1 MEMIIALVTI
11 TATLLGI
18 AYMVSEVL
26 TKVKNIEKHTNS
38 LTETVEDISENVG
51 ALRFIIHTT
60 LTQENETKESAP
72 KNEKPLRTDPPCM
85 YGEIW
90 KPLVQVEHMKKI
102 EDIYMV
108 SNLGRV
114 YNMAK
119 KKFLREQTI
128 SNGQTV
134 SVRCEDGTPAKRL
147 VKVLVATTFIG
158 AQDIN
163 HYKVVNCDNNFKNN
177 AASNLRWVK
186 IERGRIK

>member
-1 MEMIIALVTI
+1 MEMIIALVMITI
-11 TATLLGI
+11 VLLGI
-18 AYMVSEVL
+18 AYIVSEVL
-26 TKVKNIEKHTNS
+26 TKVKSIEKRTNS
-38 LTETVEDISENVG
+38 LSDSIENISNSVDD
-51 ALRFIIHTT
+51 LRFMA
-60 LTQENETKESAP
+60 KEEPVSDAP
-72 KNEKPLRTDPPCM
+72 KHEKPLRTDPPCM

-90 KPLVQVEHMKKI
+90 KPLVQVKHTKKI
-102 EDIYMV
+102 KEIYMV

-134 SVRCEDGTPAKRL
+134 SVRCEDGIQAKRL

-158 AQDIN
+158 AQDIRY
-163 HYKVVNCDNNFKNN
+163 YKVVNCDNNFKNN

-186 IERGRIK
+186 IERGKRK

>member
-11 TATLLGI
+11 IAALLGI
-18 AYMVSEVL
+18 AYIVSEVL
-26 TKVKNIEKHTNS
+26 TKVKNIEERTNS
-38 LTETVEDISENVG
+38 LSKPVEDISENVD
-51 ALRFIIHTT
+51 ALRFMIHTT

-72 KNEKPLRTDPPCM
+72 KNEKPQRTEPPCM

-90 KPLVQVEHMKKI
+90 KPSVQVKHTKRIKE
-102 EDIYMV
+102 IYMV

-128 SNGQTV
+128 PSGQAV
-134 SVRCEDGTPAKRL
+134 SVRCEDGTQAKRL
-147 VKVLVATTFIG
+147 VKVLVATAFIG
-158 AQDIN
+158 AQDIS

-186 IERGRIK
+186 IERGRRK